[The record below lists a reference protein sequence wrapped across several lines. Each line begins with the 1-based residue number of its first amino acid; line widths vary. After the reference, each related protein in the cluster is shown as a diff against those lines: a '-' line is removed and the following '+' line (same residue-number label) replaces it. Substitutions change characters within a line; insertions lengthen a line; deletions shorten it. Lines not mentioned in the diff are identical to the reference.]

1 MPSQH
6 PTPQQGASASTPW
19 HALPPDA
26 VLSSLATSENGL
38 DPQEAGRRLAT
49 DGPNQLAVKRG
60 RSRLAIFLE
69 QFKSPLILILL
80 GAAVIAF
87 FMEKGLDVYVILAI
101 VFINATLG
109 YVLEQRAAG
118 AIAALQRLTSPRA
131 RVMRGGRVEEIA
143 ASEVVAGDILL
154 LESGDRVAADARI
167 IHASELAIAEAE

>member
-69 QFKSPLILILL
+69 QFKSPLILIL
-80 GAAVIAF
+80 
-87 FMEKGLDVYVILAI
+87 
-101 VFINATLG
+101 
-109 YVLEQRAAG
+109 
-118 AIAALQRLTSPRA
+118 RA
-131 RVMRGGRVEEIA
+131 RPRLPFSWKKG
-143 ASEVVAGDILL
+143 STCT
-154 LESGDRVAADARI
+154 
-167 IHASELAIAEAE
+167 